1 MWMRWYTLKFRC
13 WSLLRF
19 KTCQNPY
26 EISLL
31 RLFGSDM
38 IWLYVNIFYLDL
50 FGILWLN
57 PFYLL
62 WVLAYIIYAFWFLDS
77 PYATWGMLIHRWAMA
92 RGTSDVGHFFRNRYW
107 LVVWNIFYFSV
118 CWEEYSQ
125 LNFIFFRGAETTNQ
139 GTNHPISQQYA
150 ILTYSPM
157 LCPYLA
163 LKCTKCK
170 NAKSGAITLIWRKAA
185 QKVKISQMSICFF
198 EDTGTYDILWW
209 FPMLLL
215 FSHRD
220 FLNTAVFAA
229 QEVGTRVWPFPSAGS
244 CLHARRQVRDR
255 PRARVPHLGP
265 QIAPHNVGP
274 PLDS

>member
-1 MWMRWYTLKFRC
+1 MSKPLRNIIITAIWIWYDLIVCEYILFGSIWYIMIESLLFVVGPGLYYICILVSWLPICYLGDVDSQMGNGTRNLRC
-13 WSLLRF
+13 WS
-19 KTCQNPY
+19 
-26 EISLL
+26 
-31 RLFGSDM
+31 
-38 IWLYVNIFYLDL
+38 
-50 FGILWLN
+50 
-57 PFYLL
+57 
-62 WVLAYIIYAFWFLDS
+62 
-77 PYATWGMLIHRWAMA
+77 
-92 RGTSDVGHFFRNRYW
+92 FFRNRYW

-220 FLNTAVFAA
+220 FLNSAVFAA